1 MRRHRDF
8 CRGQYSPIGQ
18 ESKEELAGVYR
29 LDTAGKAAR
38 IRRRQ
43 KSEGR
48 SRNAEVRIKKQERR
62 TYDFYSFPLHS
73 YFCILTSYSLFENA
87 GKEALHLSEK
97 AARLLLRW
105 RWREHGGGHRGG
117 CARRREGHGIT
128 IQARRWRRLQVTGPE
143 DEWRVHLHLNL
154 AGFGSRDRQTPRGR
168 DRQGHLGRR
177 LCTGY
182 RNRALGWR
190 RHRLIFIS
198 GLGEGN
204 GGLQIVIRDNL
215 GWRSSGA
222 HDRNGRGRAAATRRS
237 NVDQPQPSGAKN
249 NLFGGLDLVSAIAHQ
264 FGNDG

>member
-48 SRNAEVRIKKQERR
+48 SRNPEVRIKKQERR
-62 TYDFYSFPLHS
+62 TYDFYSFPLHSYFCILTSAFLLLHS

-105 RWREHGGGHRGG
+105 RWREHGGGHRGR
-117 CARRREGHGIT
+117 CARRREGHSIT

-143 DEWRVHLHLNL
+143 
-154 AGFGSRDRQTPRGR
+154 
-168 DRQGHLGRR
+168 
-177 LCTGY
+177 
-182 RNRALGWR
+182 
-190 RHRLIFIS
+190 
-198 GLGEGN
+198 
-204 GGLQIVIRDNL
+204 
-215 GWRSSGA
+215 
-222 HDRNGRGRAAATRRS
+222 
-237 NVDQPQPSGAKN
+237 
-249 NLFGGLDLVSAIAHQ
+249 
-264 FGNDG
+264 